1 MNLIE
6 EAAKR
11 LRQLEAAG
19 VARAPHVSQPGAA
32 APPRRV
38 AAESGKRPVEA
49 HPAEVRTLDLGRL
62 QARGFITPAL
72 QHSKLLHEFRLIKR
86 PLIQHALARSAT
98 QAPNRNLIM
107 VTSAL
112 PDEGK
117 TFVAV
122 N

>member
-19 VARAPHVSQPGAA
+19 VTPMPGAA
-32 APPRRV
+32 HAPRGAQARRATAEPGSGRVEPRPI
-38 AAESGKRPVEA
+38 EPRPA
-49 HPAEVRTLDLGRL
+49 QRRTLDLGRL
-62 QARGFITPAL
+62 QACGFITPL
-72 QHSKLLHEFRLIKR
+72 VQHSRLLHEFRVIKR
-86 PLIQHALARSAT
+86 PLIQHALGRSAT

-112 PDEGK
+112 PD
-117 TFVAV
+117 
-122 N
+122 